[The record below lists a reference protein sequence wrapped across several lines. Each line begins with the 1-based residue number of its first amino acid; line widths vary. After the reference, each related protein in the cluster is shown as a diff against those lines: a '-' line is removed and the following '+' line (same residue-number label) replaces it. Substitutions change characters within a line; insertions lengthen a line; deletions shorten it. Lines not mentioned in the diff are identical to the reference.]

1 MKQPLENSDLF
12 LILMLT
18 ILFISIM
25 LVIFGLIRFLEKK
38 RYRACFA
45 YYNEHAY
52 GKKYSK
58 RKIS

>member
-1 MKQPLENSDLF
+1 MKQTLENSDLS

-18 ILFISIM
+18 ILLISIM

-38 RYRACFA
+38 RYRSCFA
-45 YYNEHAY
+45 YYNGNAY
-52 GKKYSK
+52 CKKYSK